1 MSARFTAQYLTP
13 DRGTGASLGEAVL
26 FSTRGDGAASLAGPR
41 GPALVLP
48 RYRAI

>member
-26 FSTRGDGAASLAGPR
+26 FSTRGMGQPLSLA
-41 GPALVLP
+41 
-48 RYRAI
+48 RAAQR